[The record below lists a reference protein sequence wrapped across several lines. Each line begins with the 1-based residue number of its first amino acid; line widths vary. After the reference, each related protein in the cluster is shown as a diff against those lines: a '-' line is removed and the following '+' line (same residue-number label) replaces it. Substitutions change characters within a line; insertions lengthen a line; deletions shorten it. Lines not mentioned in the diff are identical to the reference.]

1 MSDCRGNAG
10 PGHGDGN
17 FLNVSERNAN
27 YFLEEP
33 LKNGGVVVGRRSV
46 VTA

>member
-1 MSDCRGNAG
+1 MAATLGAYVGLPPRQRAG

-33 LKNGGVVVGRRSV
+33 LKNGGV
-46 VTA
+46 